1 MNNAQELR
9 AEVQAKLK
17 SDALNR
23 VLASNNSN
31 LLECRKW
38 KTRCYM
44 LIGSMILLLVT
55 LAVVGGSY
63 YRVNQGLDGEQND
76 YRKNNK

>member
-9 AEVQAKLK
+9 AETQAKLK

-23 VLASNNSN
+23 VLASNNEN

-38 KTRCYM
+38 KRRYYILVGVVIFCGGIVVVET
-44 LIGSMILLLVT
+44 LLKIG
-55 LAVVGGSY
+55 
-63 YRVNQGLDGEQND
+63 
-76 YRKNNK
+76 

>member
-31 LLECRKW
+31 LLECRTW

-44 LIGSMILLLVT
+44 LVGSMILLLVT

-63 YRVNQGLDGEQND
+63 YSIVH
-76 YRKNNK
+76 KC